1 VIVELSEGGRL
12 WPSFQSGK
20 RGDRCRGKCVGS
32 VFQSGKL
39 MLSSIRRERTGDCEV
54 TRSTTVSAESESS
67 SAKFFGVGERSSR
80 SRSSR
85 VDVHWSWSRGEGGV
99 SREEVGDGERLVGGG
114 RLFSTVVKEGVPS
127 D

>member
-1 VIVELSEGGRL
+1 MIVELSEGRRL
-12 WPSFQSGK
+12 WPSFRSGK
-20 RGDRCRGKCVGS
+20 RGERCRGKCVGS

-39 MLSSIRRERTGDCEV
+39 VLSSIRCERTGDCEV
-54 TRSTTVSAESESS
+54 TRSTTITAESESS

-99 SREEVGDGERLVGGG
+99 SREEVGDGGRLVDGG
-114 RLFSTVVKEGVPS
+114 RLFSTVVKKGVPS